1 MLRIA
6 SCSAIALGLMAG
18 TALAADLPQPIQPA
32 QPEISYETPATFSAY
47 DWSGAYIGANA
58 GWGFLGADG
67 KSGAKG
73 ALDENQNGATV
84 GVHGGY
90 NFMLDQNIVLGA
102 EADIQYNDLSEKK
115 DGVELESDWNATARA
130 RAGYAF
136 DRTLVYGTGGAA
148 FKNLTAKN
156 GKGKDE
162 KNVVGY
168 VVGAGVEHAVTDMLT
183 ARVEYLYQ
191 DFGDQRFDFGGESQK
206 TKLDENLVRAGV
218 SMKF

>member
-6 SCSAIALGLMAG
+6 SCTAVALGLMAG
-18 TALAADLPQPIQPA
+18 TSLAADIPQPV

-67 KSGAKG
+67 KNGTSGV
-73 ALDENQNGATV
+73 LDDNQNGVTV
-84 GVHGGY
+84 GVHAGY
-90 NFMLDQNIVLGA
+90 NFVVAPSIVLGA
-102 EADIQYNDLSEKK
+102 EADIQYNNLSEK
-115 DGVELESDWNATARA
+115 DSAEELKSDWNATVRG

-148 FKNLTAKN
+148 FKNVTAKS
-156 GKGKDE
+156 GSGKDD
-162 KNVVGY
+162 KNIVGY
-168 VVGAGVEHAVTDMLT
+168 VVGAGVEHAVTDMVT

-191 DFGDQRFDFGGESQK
+191 DFGDQKFDFDSAESK
-206 TKLDENLVRAGV
+206 TDLSENLVRAGV
-218 SMKF
+218 SVKF